1 MPTSAQRSA
10 PFFTKILSEFE
21 TSSGTDVGIGPYKAS
36 MVDSQNMEHTMEPT
50 RRPEDEAQLNKTP
63 AEQEEP
69 EYSLEEIMN
78 EFGGWTK
85 REEPKTELGETVRLA
100 TPADRP
106 PDAQAPSDE
115 EAADTIR
122 FAPVHTQKEPEPER
136 PTVWTYQG
144 EPDPEPAAADPKEA
158 RERARAE
165 RREKRQAEKR
175 RRQLERF
182 QKKEARKKRAAEQPE
197 HVFPSLEAAYQF
209 YSAASSVRL
218 RLLLSVLTC
227 LASILLLVLSTSAI
241 VGDFSSY
248 SQVFS
253 AIMLGL
259 LLAQAL
265 LSYDIC
271 LSGVMQALRL
281 RFDQTSM
288 LFVVL
293 CAVIVDAF
301 FAVLQGRTPF
311 CTVASVLLLLALW
324 GRSLLYEARRRSLR
338 AAGNMED
345 PVAAVREEKAW
356 HGYDCIFRAP
366 GDAEQFAVQLEM
378 PDAGSR
384 IMRFYAPVMTA
395 VTLVLSVLTAMRGG
409 RSFLWSWTAMLL
421 AGFPAGIL
429 IAYAKPF
436 STFAKKLYRIGA
448 AVAGWQ
454 GARILSGEAGL
465 IIEDADLFPPQN
477 VTQGGMKL
485 YGSRPAP
492 MVIGYANAV
501 VQTAGSGLAPLF
513 EQMMH
518 DQNGRRYSVDTFR
531 RYESGGLGATIRGDV
546 VLMGSIA
553 FMKLMRVRVPEGTRL
568 KQAVY
573 LSVNGEL
580 AAVFA
585 LNYAPAESVR
595 AGLASVLRAGA
606 LVPVLATRDFMI
618 TPQFLKQRYK
628 IPPEHIEFPIVEE
641 RAALSEPGAV
651 RAGKQGALM
660 ARSSFA
666 SFSGSVVA
674 ARGLRGTAIL
684 SICVAI
690 AGSVLGVSLMFV
702 LTFLGA
708 DLAASCW
715 NLFLYTVLWLLPGL
729 LAGLLAGR
737 A

>member
-1 MPTSAQRSA
+1 
-10 PFFTKILSEFE
+10 
-21 TSSGTDVGIGPYKAS
+21 
-36 MVDSQNMEHTMEPT
+36 MEPT
-50 RRPEDEAQLNKTP
+50 RRPEDEVQLNKTP

-85 REEPKTELGETVRLA
+85 REEQAAEPGETVRLA
-100 TPADRP
+100 SPAGRA
-106 PDAQAPSDE
+106 PDAPASEEDE
-115 EAADTIR
+115 EPADTIR
-122 FAPVHTQKEPEPER
+122 FAPVHTKTESEPER
-136 PTVWTYQG
+136 PAVWTYQG
-144 EPDPEPAAADPKEA
+144 EPDPEPAAADPREA

-165 RREKRQAEKR
+165 RRERRQAEKR

-197 HVFPSLEAAYQF
+197 HVFSSLEAAYQF

-227 LASILLLVLSTSAI
+227 LVSILLLVLSASSVI
-241 VGDFSSY
+241 GDFSGY
-248 SQVFS
+248 SRVFS

-301 FAVLQGRTPF
+301 FAVMQGRTPF

-338 AAGNMED
+338 AAGNMEE

-366 GDAEQFAVQLEM
+366 GDAAQFAIQLEM

-384 IMRFYAPVMTA
+384 IMRVYAPVMTA
-395 VTLVLSVLTAMRGG
+395 VTLVLSILTAMRGG
-409 RSFLWSWTAMLL
+409 KSFLWSWTAMLL
-421 AGFPAGIL
+421 AGFPAGVL

-436 STFAKKLYRIGA
+436 STFAKKLYRVGA

-454 GARILSGEAGL
+454 GAQILSGEAGL

-501 VQTAGSGLAPLF
+501 VQTAGSGLVPLF

-518 DQNGRRYSVDTFR
+518 DQNGRRYTVDSFR

-580 AAVFA
+580 TAVFA

-641 RAALSEPGAV
+641 RAALSEPETV
-651 RAGKQGALM
+651 RSGTQGALM

-666 SFSGSVVA
+666 SFAGSVVA
-674 ARGLRGTAIL
+674 ARGLRSTAIL
-684 SICVAI
+684 CICIALVGSILG
-690 AGSVLGVSLMFV
+690 AGLMFV

-715 NLFLYTVLWLLPGL
+715 NLFLYTALWLLPGL

>member
-1 MPTSAQRSA
+1 
-10 PFFTKILSEFE
+10 
-21 TSSGTDVGIGPYKAS
+21 
-36 MVDSQNMEHTMEPT
+36 MEPVG
-50 RRPEDEAQLNKTP
+50 RPQDEVQLNKTP
-63 AEQEEP
+63 ETNADVIAPEKEP

-78 EFGGWTK
+78 EFGGWSK
-85 REEPKTELGETVRLA
+85 RPAPDAAQSDQTAPAADAAQR
-100 TPADRP
+100 TPAASP
-106 PDAQAPSDE
+106 EAPGD
-115 EAADTIR
+115 ADTIR
-122 FAPVHTQKEPEPER
+122 FAPVHETAAPEPER
-136 PTVWTYQG
+136 PAVWSYQG

-165 RREKRQAEKR
+165 RKERRQAEKR
-175 RRQLERF
+175 RRQLARF

-197 HVFPSLEAAYQF
+197 HTFASLDDACRF
-209 YSAASSVRL
+209 YSAASGGRL
-218 RLLLSVLTC
+218 RLLLCALLCAASV
-227 LASILLLVLSTSAI
+227 LLLVLSTSAV
-241 VGDFSSY
+241 VGDFSAY
-248 SQVFS
+248 SATFS

-259 LLAQAL
+259 LLIQAF
-265 LSYDIC
+265 LSYDVC
-271 LSGVMQALRL
+271 LSGVMQLLRL
-281 RFDQTSM
+281 RFDQTS
-288 LFVVL
+288 LLVVTL
-293 CAVIVDAF
+293 CAVIADAC
-301 FAVLQGRTPF
+301 FAVAQGRTPF
-311 CTVASVLLLLALW
+311 CTVASVLLLLAMW
-324 GRSLLYEARRRSLR
+324 GKALLYEARRRSLR

-345 PVAAVREEKAW
+345 PIAAVREEKAW

-366 GDAEQFAVQLEM
+366 GNAEQFAVQLEM

-384 IMRFYAPVMTA
+384 IMRVYAPVLTA
-395 VTLVLSVLTAMRGG
+395 VTIALSVLTAMRGG
-409 RSFLWSWTAMLL
+409 ESFLWAWSAMLL
-421 AGFPAGIL
+421 ASFPAGIF

-436 STFAKKLYRIGA
+436 SAFAKKLYRAGA

-501 VQTAGSGLAPLF
+501 VQTAGSGLVPLF

-518 DQNGRRYSVDTFR
+518 DQNGRRYAVDSFR

-595 AGLASVLRAGA
+595 AGLAAVLRAGS

-618 TPQFLKQRYK
+618 TPQFLKLRYK

-641 RAALSEPGAV
+641 CARLSAPEAV
-651 RAGKQGALM
+651 RDGKQGALM

-674 ARGLRGTAIL
+674 ARTLRGAAIL
-684 SICVAI
+684 SICVAV
-690 AGSVLGVSLMFV
+690 AGSVLGAGLMFV

-708 DLAASCW
+708 SLSASCW

-729 LAGLLAGR
+729 LTGFLAGR